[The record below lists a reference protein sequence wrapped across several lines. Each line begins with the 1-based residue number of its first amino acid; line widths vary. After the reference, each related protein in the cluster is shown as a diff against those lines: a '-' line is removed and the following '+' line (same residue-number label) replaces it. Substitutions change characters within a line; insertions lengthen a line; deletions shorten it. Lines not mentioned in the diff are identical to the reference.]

1 MSGTRCHLKTLA
13 LSASIFVFAF
23 GLAGCSDDVGSEE
36 DARRAY
42 VGLDKSVDKAMQLG
56 FQGFNLASSANI
68 DPQTTNGDKAGTLT
82 VSGKVDQGASANKN
96 MTLNEELKGYSD
108 DGAITYDTMGT
119 LPIID
124 LKLANVP
131 NGTVT
136 GTLVGTFKM
145 TGELEG
151 NVTLNL
157 SISGELQPTAADPTK
172 VERKPDTTKITGT
185 AESDYGKYNVN
196 VTQ

>member
-1 MSGTRCHLKTLA
+1 M
-13 LSASIFVFAF
+13 
-23 GLAGCSDDVGSEE
+23 GCSDDVGSEE

-42 VGLDKSVDKAMQLG
+42 VGLDKSVDKAIQLG
-56 FQGFNLASSANI
+56 FQGFNLASNANI
-68 DPQTTNGDKAGTLT
+68 DPQTANGDKGGTLT

-96 MTLNEELKGYSD
+96 MTLDEEMKGYSD
-108 DGAITYDTMGT
+108 DGLITYDTTGT

-131 NGTVT
+131 NGTVN
-136 GTLVGTFKM
+136 GTLNGTFKM

-151 NVTLNL
+151 NVTLTL
-157 SISGELQPTAADPTK
+157 SIAGELQPTAADPMK

-185 AESDYGKYNVN
+185 AASDYGTYNVN

>member
-1 MSGTRCHLKTLA
+1 MKTIL
-13 LSASIFVFAF
+13 LCTSLFVFAAA
-23 GLAGCSDDVGSEE
+23 LIGCSDDVGSEE

-42 VGLDKSVDKAMQLG
+42 VGLDKSVDKAIQLG
-56 FQGFNLASSANI
+56 FQGFNLASNANI
-68 DPQTTNGDKAGTLT
+68 APQTANGDKGGTLT
-82 VSGKVDQGASANKN
+82 VSGKVDQGASANKT
-96 MTLNEELKGYSD
+96 MSLNEEMKGYSD
-108 DGAITYDTMGT
+108 DGLITYDTTGT

-131 NGTVT
+131 NGTVN
-136 GTLVGTFKM
+136 GTLNGTFKM

-151 NVTLNL
+151 NVTLTL
-157 SISGELQPTAADPTK
+157 SIAGELQPTAADPTK

-185 AESDYGKYNVN
+185 AASDYGTYNVN

>member
-1 MSGTRCHLKTLA
+1 MKTIL
-13 LSASIFVFAF
+13 LCASIFVFSA
-23 GLAGCSDDVGSEE
+23 GLIGCSDDVGSEE

-42 VGLDKSVDKAMQLG
+42 VGLDKSVDKAIQLG
-56 FQGFNLASSANI
+56 FQGFNLASNANI
-68 DPQTTNGDKAGTLT
+68 DPQTANGDKGGTLT
-82 VSGKVDQGASANKN
+82 VTGKVDQGASANKT
-96 MTLNEELKGYSD
+96 MSLNEEMKGYSD
-108 DGAITYDTMGT
+108 DGLITYDTTGT

-136 GTLVGTFKM
+136 GTLNGTFKM
-145 TGELEG
+145 TGDLEG
-151 NVTLNL
+151 NVTLTL
-157 SISGELQPTAADPTK
+157 SIAGELQPAAADPTK

-185 AESDYGKYNVN
+185 AESDYGTYSVN

>member
-1 MSGTRCHLKTLA
+1 MRTFF
-13 LSASIFVFAF
+13 LSASIFVFAL
-23 GLAGCSDDVGSEE
+23 GLAGCSDDVGSEA

-82 VSGKVDQGASANKN
+82 VSGKVDQGASANKT
-96 MTLNEELKGYSD
+96 MTLNEEMKGYSD
-108 DGAITYDTMGT
+108 DGLITYDTTST
-119 LPIID
+119 LPVID

-131 NGTVT
+131 NGTVN

-145 TGELEG
+145 SGDLEG
-151 NVTLNL
+151 NITLTLN
-157 SISGELQPTAADPTK
+157 ISGELQPMAADPPK
-172 VERKPDTTKITGT
+172 SSANLIRQKSRERRNPIMANTT
-185 AESDYGKYNVN
+185 
-196 VTQ
+196 